1 MNTWLLIAI
10 LIVLVLY
17 VKSSMDREED
27 EVTDEVVDE
36 VTDGVVEEVFDCS
49 DLAMSTRKNCLIA
62 RDGVAYET

>member
-10 LIVLVLY
+10 LIVLVVLVLY
-17 VKSSMDREED
+17 VKSSMDKEE
-27 EVTDEVVDE
+27 DE

>member
-1 MNTWLLIAI
+1 
-10 LIVLVLY
+10 
-17 VKSSMDREED
+17 MDKEE
-27 EVTDEVVDE
+27 DE

>member
-10 LIVLVLY
+10 FIVLVVLVLY
-17 VKSSMDREED
+17 VKSSMDKEED
-27 EVTDEVVDE
+27 EMADE
-36 VTDGVVEEVFDCS
+36 VVEEVFDCS